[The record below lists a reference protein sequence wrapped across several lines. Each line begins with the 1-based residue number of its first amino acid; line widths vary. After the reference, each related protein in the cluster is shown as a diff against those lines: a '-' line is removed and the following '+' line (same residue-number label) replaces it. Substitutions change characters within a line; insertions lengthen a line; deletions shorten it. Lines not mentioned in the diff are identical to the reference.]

1 MQNKISMLGILL
13 LLCLTSI
20 NAKYFESCAL
30 KACATTNSS
39 KINVHLIPHSHDD
52 LGWLKTA
59 EDYFYGEHNDIQNG
73 GIQYVL
79 DSVLQALTQNEDR
92 RFIQAETAYFWKWWQ
107 IQPEKKRQIFK
118 NFVDSGRIEMVGG
131 GWSMNDEAC
140 VNYQSTINQLTWGLR
155 ILNDTLGECGRPKI
169 GWQIGTF
176 GHSREQASIFKQ
188 MDYNGIFFTHISE
201 DKRSSLNIT
210 RELEFLWNTN
220 ENFEKSNIFT
230 SIMGSYYASSGFC
243 WDYLQCS
250 SDGINDDPDS
260 FDYNLDK
267 KVDEFAQSID
277 HYAKYFRTN
286 NILYPM
292 GGDFQYQAAEINY
305 LNIDKLIKGFQNH
318 PVYNQKYNI
327 FYSTPSCY
335 VKEIEQSG
343 VQLLKMKS
351 GDLEDFFPYN
361 ENQHSYWSGMYT
373 SRPALKKLERTSSG
387 ILKAAQQINSFAKM
401 RKIIDGT
408 EAEENLRSLRE
419 AVATVQ
425 DHNAITGTHKERVA
439 QDYSRMLRDAIKTTE
454 ESVANIIGKLL
465 KVNKSADDVK
475 LPLST
480 CLLTNVSICENT
492 MKDRSLIVVYNPLTR
507 PIDYFLRIPV
517 NNVNYTLSGSEGSV
531 DFDIV
536 RHMQYP
542 IEYPSS
548 SDYELVAA
556 INIPPMGLKVY
567 YLEKVNDNSVA
578 IEPQPVTGSDPVF
591 LKSGSS
597 TLRFDPTSRTHNV
610 TINNRTEKIT
620 QDFLFYR
627 SNNGSA
633 DGISSGA
640 YVFRQVAGNP
650 PVKISEDN
658 DEASYIKG
666 KMVQEIIQH
675 FGKYVTQTIRLH
687 SEKANDDSI
696 DYVEFDWMIG
706 PLDNKTVDIKNN
718 IGKEI
723 IAQYSLAGI
732 ESYHFY
738 TDSNGRQVVERKK
751 NDISYT
757 DLTKEAFSSNYYPVT
772 SFIALKDYM
781 NDLKWSILTDRT
793 QGGANIKVGYLELML
808 HRRTLEDDHKGIGEA
823 LQEME
828 FGKYAVTR
836 GSHYLTMSNVNNLK
850 VERILALN
858 KLSQPW
864 VLTTDATSED
874 LALDK
879 LQKMMNFQW
888 NGLTINEGKGLANN
902 IHILNF
908 EPWKEDTYLLRLEH
922 IFAISEDEELSKK
935 ASVDLKYLFDP
946 FVISSMSELTLGANE
961 YINDKDIVGWN
972 YTIVLEPMEI
982 RTFLVTLC
990 QN

>member
-1 MQNKISMLGILL
+1 MLTKISIFILL
-13 LLCLTSI
+13 VLCLTLT

-39 KINVHLIPHSHDD
+39 KINVHLIAHSHDD

-73 GIQYVL
+73 GVQYVL

-107 IQPEKKRQIFK
+107 IQPENKRQIFK
-118 NFVDSGRIEMVGG
+118 KFVDAGRIEMVGG

-176 GHSREQASIFKQ
+176 GHSREQASIFQQ
-188 MDYNGIFFTHISE
+188 MDYNGIFFTHIS
-201 DKRSSLNIT
+201 DDIRATLNISHN
-210 RELEFLWNTN
+210 LEFMWTTN
-220 ENFEKSNIFT
+220 DNFEKSNIFT
-230 SIMGSYYASSGFC
+230 SIMGSYYAPSGFC
-243 WDYLQCS
+243 WDYVQCS
-250 SDGINDDPDS
+250 SDAINDDPDS

-267 KVDEFAQSID
+267 KVDEFAQNID
-277 HYAKYFRTN
+277 HYAKYFRTK

-292 GGDFQYQAAEINY
+292 GGDLQYQAAEINY
-305 LNIDKLIKGFQNH
+305 INIDKLIKGFQNH
-318 PVYNQKYNI
+318 PVYNQTYNI

-343 VQLLKMKS
+343 VLLEHMTT
-351 GDLEDFFPYN
+351 EDFFPYN
-361 ENQHSYWSGMYT
+361 ENQHSYWSGLYT
-373 SRPALKKLERTSSG
+373 SRPALKKLERTSSN

-401 RKIIDGT
+401 RKIINGSK
-408 EAEENLRSLRE
+408 AEENLRSLRE

-425 DHNAITGTHKERVA
+425 DHNAITGTQKERVA
-439 QDYSRMLRDAIKTTE
+439 QDYSRMLRDAIKTNE
-454 ESVANIIGKLL
+454 ENVANILRKLL
-465 KVNKSADDVK
+465 KVNESAVDVK

-480 CLLTNVSICENT
+480 CLLTNVSICEHT
-492 MKDRSLIVVYNPLTR
+492 MKSRSLIVVYNPLTR

-517 NNVNYTLSGSEGSV
+517 NNVNYTLTGPEGFV

-542 IEYPSS
+542 IKYPSS

-567 YLEKVNDNSVA
+567 YLEKVNDKSVA
-578 IEPQPVTGSDPVF
+578 IEPQKITGSDPVF
-591 LKSGSS
+591 LKSGTS
-597 TLRFDPTSRTHNV
+597 TLRFDPITRTHNV
-610 TINNRTEKIT
+610 TINNRTEKVT
-620 QDFLFYR
+620 QEFLFYR

-650 PVKISEDN
+650 PLKVF
-658 DEASYIKG
+658 DEKYYEVSYIEG
-666 KMVQEIIQH
+666 KVVQEIIQRV
-675 FGKYVTQTIRLH
+675 GKYVTQTIRLH

-706 PLDNKTVDIKNN
+706 PLDNNTVDIKNN
-718 IGKEI
+718 VGKEI
-723 IAQYSLAGI
+723 IAQYSLDGI
-732 ESYHFY
+732 ENFYFY
-738 TDSNGRQVVERKK
+738 TDSNGRQMLERQK
-751 NDISYT
+751 NDIPYT

-772 SFIALKDYM
+772 SVITLKDYM
-781 NDLKWSILTDRT
+781 NNLKWSILTDRA
-793 QGGANIKVGYLELML
+793 QGGANVKVGYLELML
-808 HRRTLEDDHKGIGEA
+808 HRRTLEDDHKGIEEA

-836 GSHYLTMSNVNNLK
+836 GSHYLTMSYVNDSK

-858 KLSQPW
+858 KLLQPW
-864 VLTTDATSED
+864 VLTADATSDD

-879 LQKMMNFQW
+879 LQKIIKFQW

-902 IHILNF
+902 INILNF

-922 IFAISEDEELSKK
+922 ILAIGEDKELSEK

-946 FVISSMSELTLGANE
+946 FVISSISELTLGANE
-961 YINDKDIVGWN
+961 FIDDKDIESFN
-972 YTIVLEPMEI
+972 DTIVLEPMEI
-982 RTFLVTLC
+982 RTFLITLD